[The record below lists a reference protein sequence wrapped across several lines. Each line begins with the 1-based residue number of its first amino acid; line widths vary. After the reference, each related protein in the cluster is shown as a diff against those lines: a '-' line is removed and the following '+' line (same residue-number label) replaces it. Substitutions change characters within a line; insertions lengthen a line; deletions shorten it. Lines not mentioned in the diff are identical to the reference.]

1 MAGGISPTPILT
13 PIILHASPLF
23 CTCHVVSV
31 CKPCIRYMCR
41 RVGWPK
47 RRSFPLSSVPAVR
60 ASSPR
65 SNSGQRL
72 FSREQ
77 VLPVSSLSSCR
88 MNFDM
93 KNHEIPV
100 LTPVLM
106 AATGEGYLQ
115 LCICVLS
122 VSRHVRAATQRT
134 LSNGLTSKSMTRL
147 DILKYHA
154 YKGRPSSHRVS
165 TRRVRHNDAFD
176 THRSISMGAK
186 SLGRLLRTTQHVSC
200 SLEQDWSSWW
210 CRRGRIQKS
219 LRVIILQ
226 ILPSMIFN
234 SEALPYLD

>member
-134 LSNGLTSKSMTRL
+134 LSNGLTSKSMTHL
-147 DILKYHA
+147 VILKYHA
-154 YKGRPSSHRVS
+154 YKGRPSNHRVS
-165 TRRVRHNDAFD
+165 KHDASD
-176 THRSISMGAK
+176 TMTRSIPIAQYPWAQNHWGDCCEQLSMFRAHWSKTGVVGGVVEEGYK
-186 SLGRLLRTTQHVSC
+186 SRC
-200 SLEQDWSSWW
+200 ASSSFKF
-210 CRRGRIQKS
+210 CQ
-219 LRVIILQ
+219 
-226 ILPSMIFN
+226 
-234 SEALPYLD
+234 A